1 MAWAVLVISG
11 VFEAVWA
18 IALGASNGFR
28 RLVPVL
34 VFILGTIASLGGLAY
49 AMTELPAG
57 TAYAVWIGIGATV
70 TVLWSTFVGDERMS
84 TKKALLLTLLIGSVG
99 GLKAVS

>member
-1 MAWAVLVISG
+1 MAWLVLVISG
-11 VFEAVWA
+11 LFEAVWA

-28 RLVPVL
+28 RPIPVL
-34 VFILGTIASLGGLAY
+34 VFVVGTVAALGGLAY
-49 AMTELPAG
+49 AMTELPVG

-70 TVLWSTFVGDERMS
+70 TVLWSTLVGNEHMT